1 MRAEVLVV
9 WVALTLCCV
18 LVCAGEDVKENKLSR
33 GRVQVR
39 ETRGLVKHRRQGEE
53 GEAEMSDE
61 PAKVVEEERTKP
73 KKKKTP
79 EEIEAA
85 RAKKAAEKE
94 AKAKKQKA
102 PKPTKKP
109 KPPKPT
115 KKPKPPKPTKKPK
128 APKATKKPK
137 TTTTAQPMNRH
148 PSMDEEEEKLLI
160 ELGWDTLFRPVTPGT
175 GKEEPIEPGLE
186 DVPGGYPDK
195 NKVKPTETIMY
206 IPEEATTVP
215 FMGPWYEEYDYT
227 DLALKKQEE
236 EEEKARKEKA
246 EKAERLRKQWEQ
258 EEEERLKQIQ
268 QKPAEPKKCPPLGL
282 ESHRVEDDQL
292 LASSQSHHG
301 FTAQRGRLN
310 MQGTDNEEDLYGG
323 AWCAEPEETNHWF
336 EVDARREVEFS
347 GVITQ
352 GRNSETVE
360 DFMSSYFVAFS
371 NDSRDW
377 TILHDGYAEW
387 LFYGNVD
394 KDTPVMNQF
403 ASPVVARYIRILPQ
417 SWNGSLCIRA
427 EILACQLP
435 SSYRSENEVNPSDD
449 LDYRHHNYKEMRQMM
464 KVINEECP
472 NITRIYN
479 IGKSSQGLKMYAMEI
494 SDNPGEHE
502 TGEPE
507 FRYTAGL
514 HGNEALGRELLLLLM
529 QFLCKEYNDDNPRVH
544 RLVDGVRIHL
554 VPSLNPD
561 AYELAYEMGSEMG
574 NWALG
579 HWTEEGYDIFQNFPD
594 LNSVLWGAEDRGWV
608 PRIVPNHHIPLPENF
623 LNGSIGVETKS
634 IISWMQRNPFVLGA
648 NLQGGEKLVAY
659 PFDMQR
665 PPSTLTDSRRWRTN
679 AEMNEETWARI
690 QRQNEGALR
699 ETPDDTMFRWLA
711 MSYAHSHLTMTETY
725 RGSCHGD
732 DVTGGQG
739 ITNRASWKPVVG
751 SMNDFSY
758 LHTNCFE
765 LSIFLGCDKFPHESE
780 LPLEWENN
788 REALLSFIEQ
798 VHRGIK
804 GLVRD
809 VEGNPLS
816 NATISVDGIRHD
828 VRTAAGGDYWRLL
841 NPGEYRVTAKADG
854 YTPQTRLCMVGYDS
868 GATSCS
874 FTLTKSNWDR
884 IKQIMALNGKR
895 PIRLV
900 PKTVVKATSA
910 TVEVTAEDERTDSH
924 ANAQK
929 AERLRR
935 LRIMRL
941 RRLRMQRIRAG
952 LGTTTTTT
960 ATTTTT
966 TTTTTP
972 PTTIRETESTTSWYD
987 SWFPVDSWSTENPF
1001 DSVIFDSVPT
1011 QDYPFEFTID

>member
-1 MRAEVLVV
+1 MRAWVLLVLV
-9 WVALTLCCV
+9 ALALCCA
-18 LVCAGEDVKENKLSR
+18 LASTEEDMKSTDSGQL
-33 GRVQVR
+33 QVSAA
-39 ETRGLVKHRRQGEE
+39 RGLDKNQEQ
-53 GEAEMSDE
+53 MSDE
-61 PAKVVEEERTKP
+61 PIEVVAQDTTRP

-85 RAKKAAEKE
+85 RAKKAAERE
-94 AKAKKQKA
+94 AKAKKKKA

-128 APKATKKPK
+128 APKPTRK
-137 TTTTAQPMNRH
+137 TRTTTAQPDSRLTEKQEEQLTTESGRH
-148 PSMDEEEEKLLI
+148 TLI
-160 ELGWDTLFRPVTPGT
+160 DGVTTKAPLW
-175 GKEEPIEPGLE
+175 EEPEEPDL
-186 DVPGGYPDK
+186 VVVQK
-195 NKVKPTETIMY
+195 QTTTTEVIMY
-206 IPEEATTVP
+206 IPEETTAGP
-215 FMGPWYEEYDYT
+215 FLGPWYEEYDYA
-227 DLALKKQEE
+227 DLAAKKQEE
-236 EEEKARKEKA
+236 EEERARKEKA
-246 EKAERLRKQWEQ
+246 EKAERLRKQWEE
-258 EEEERLKQIQ
+258 EEEERLKQAAI
-268 QKPAEPKKCPPLGL
+268 PAEPKKCPPLGL

-301 FTAQRGRLN
+301 FTATRGRLN
-310 MQGTDNEEDLYGG
+310 MQGSDSEDDMYGG
-323 AWCAEPEETNHWF
+323 AWCAEPEERNHWF
-336 EVDARREVEFS
+336 EVDARKEVEFT

-352 GRNSETVE
+352 GRNSEQQE
-360 DFMSSYFVAFS
+360 DFVSSYFVAFS

-377 TILHDGYAEW
+377 TVLDDGYAEW
-387 LFYGNVD
+387 LFYANVD
-394 KDTPVMNQF
+394 KDTPVMSQF
-403 ASPVVARYIRILPQ
+403 AKPVVARYIRILPQ
-417 SWNGSLCIRA
+417 SWNGSLCLRA

-435 SSYRSENEVNPSDD
+435 SSYQSENEVNPSDD
-449 LDYRHHNYKEMRQMM
+449 LDFRHHNYKEMRQMM

-479 IGKSSQGLKMYAMEI
+479 IGKSSQGLKIYAMEI
-494 SDNPGEHE
+494 SDKPGEHE

-529 QFLCKEYNDDNPRVH
+529 QFLCKEYNDDNPRVR

-561 AYELAYEMGSEMG
+561 AYELAFEMGSEMG

-594 LNSVLWGAEDRGWV
+594 LNSILWGAEDRGWV
-608 PRIVPNHHIPLPENF
+608 PRIVPNHHIPIPENY
-623 LNGSIGVETKS
+623 LNGSVAVETKA
-634 IISWMQRNPFVLGA
+634 IISWMERNPFVLGA
-648 NLQGGEKLVAY
+648 NLQGGEKMVVY
-659 PFDMQR
+659 PYDMQR
-665 PPSTLTDSRRWRTN
+665 PPISLTDNRRWRTN

-690 QRQNEGALR
+690 QRQNQGALR
-699 ETPDDTMFRWLA
+699 ETPDDAMFRWLA
-711 MSYAHSHLTMTETY
+711 MSYAHSHLTLTETY

-732 DVTGGQG
+732 DITAGQG
-739 ITNRASWKPVVG
+739 IINRASWKPVVG

-798 VHRGIK
+798 VHRGLK
-804 GLVRD
+804 GMVRD
-809 VEGNPLS
+809 TEGNPLA
-816 NATISVDGIRHD
+816 NATITVEGIRHD
-828 VRTAAGGDYWRLL
+828 VRTVAGGDYWRLL
-841 NPGEYRVTAKADG
+841 NPGEYKVTAKADG

-874 FTLTKSNWDR
+874 FTLAKSNWDR
-884 IKQIMALNGKR
+884 IKQIMELNGNK

-900 PKTVVKATSA
+900 TKKVTTTPAPTVVDPITEAHIDAK
-910 TVEVTAEDERTDSH
+910 R
-924 ANAQK
+924 

-935 LRIMRL
+935 LRQLRL
-941 RRLRMQRIRAG
+941 RRLRLQRLRGRAS
-952 LGTTTTTT
+952 TTP

-966 TTTTTP
+966 TTTTAV
-972 PTTIRETESTTSWYD
+972 PTQKPESESTTSWYD
-987 SWFPVDSWSTENPF
+987 PWFSVDNWLTENPF
-1001 DSVIFDSVPT
+1001 DGFIFDSAPT
-1011 QDYPFEFTID
+1011 QDYPFEFAID

>member
-1 MRAEVLVV
+1 LLVNQSSECFELEFCQTDPV
-9 WVALTLCCV
+9 CVSLC
-18 LVCAGEDVKENKLSR
+18 
-33 GRVQVR
+33 
-39 ETRGLVKHRRQGEE
+39 
-53 GEAEMSDE
+53 
-61 PAKVVEEERTKP
+61 
-73 KKKKTP
+73 
-79 EEIEAA
+79 
-85 RAKKAAEKE
+85 
-94 AKAKKQKA
+94 
-102 PKPTKKP
+102 
-109 KPPKPT
+109 
-115 KKPKPPKPTKKPK
+115 
-128 APKATKKPK
+128 
-137 TTTTAQPMNRH
+137 
-148 PSMDEEEEKLLI
+148 
-160 ELGWDTLFRPVTPGT
+160 LFFFS
-175 GKEEPIEPGLE
+175 E
-186 DVPGGYPDK
+186 
-195 NKVKPTETIMY
+195 
-206 IPEEATTVP
+206 
-215 FMGPWYEEYDYT
+215 
-227 DLALKKQEE
+227 
-236 EEEKARKEKA
+236 
-246 EKAERLRKQWEQ
+246 
-258 EEEERLKQIQ
+258 
-268 QKPAEPKKCPPLGL
+268 CPPLGL

-292 LASSQSHHG
+292 LASSQGHHG

-310 MQGTDNEEDLYGG
+310 MQGSENEDDLYGG
-323 AWCAEPEETNHWF
+323 AWCAEPEEKDHWF
-336 EVDARREVEFS
+336 QVDAHKEVEFT

-352 GRNSETVE
+352 GRNSEQHE
-360 DFMSSYFVAFS
+360 DFVSSYFVAFS

-394 KDTPVMNQF
+394 KDTPVMSQF
-403 ASPVVARYIRILPQ
+403 ATPVVARYIRILPQ
-417 SWNGSLCIRA
+417 SWNGSLCLRA

-435 SSYRSENEVNPSDD
+435 SHYQSENEVNPSDD
-449 LDYRHHNYKEMRQMM
+449 LDFRHHNYKEMRQMM

-529 QFLCKEYNDDNPRVH
+529 QFLCKEYNDENPRVR

-594 LNSVLWGAEDRGWV
+594 LNSILWGAEDRGWV

-623 LNGSIGVETKS
+623 LNGSIAVETKA
-634 IISWMQRNPFVLGA
+634 IISWMERSPFVLGA
-648 NLQGGEKLVAY
+648 NLQGGEKMVLY

-665 PPSTLTDSRRWRTN
+665 PPISVRL
-679 AEMNEETWARI
+679 TWARI

-699 ETPDDTMFRWLA
+699 ETPDDAMFRWLA

-739 ITNRASWKPVVG
+739 IINRASWKPTVG

-788 REALLSFIEQ
+788 RESLLSFMEQ
-798 VHRGIK
+798 VNRGIK
-804 GLVRD
+804 GIVKD

-816 NATISVDGIRHD
+816 NATITVEGIRHD

-854 YTPQTRLCMVGYDS
+854 YTPQTRLCMVGYDT
-868 GATSCS
+868 GATPCS
-874 FTLTKSNWDR
+874 FTLPKSNWDR
-884 IKQIMALNGKR
+884 IKQIMALSGKR

-900 PKTVVKATSA
+900 PKKVTTPSTTTVVPTTESHISA
-910 TVEVTAEDERTDSH
+910 QRS
-924 ANAQK
+924 
-929 AERLRR
+929 ERLRR
-935 LRIMRL
+935 LRLLRL
-941 RRLRMQRIRAG
+941 RRMRMQRQRG
-952 LGTTTTTT
+952 RLSTTPV

-966 TTTTTP
+966 TV
-972 PTTIRETESTTSWYD
+972 PTTIPETESTTSWYD
-987 SWFPVDSWSTENPF
+987 SWFPVDNWSTENPF
-1001 DSVIFDSVPT
+1001 DSINFDSVPT
-1011 QDYPFEFTID
+1011 QDYPFEYTID

>member
-1 MRAEVLVV
+1 MRTEVLVV
-9 WVALTLCCV
+9 LLALGLSCA
-18 LVCAGEDVKENKLSR
+18 LVCTEDDVKDDKL
-33 GRVQVR
+33 QVR
-39 ETRGLVKHRRQGEE
+39 ETREAVKTDRRQRED
-53 GEAEMSDE
+53 EAGVEMSDE
-61 PAKVVEEERTKP
+61 PAEVEEQTKP

-94 AKAKKQKA
+94 AKAKKQKG

-109 KPPKPT
+109 KAPKPT

-128 APKATKKPK
+128 APKATKRPK
-137 TTTTAQPMNRH
+137 TTTTAQPDTTVQSGTKEQTDTKRT
-148 PSMDEEEEKLLI
+148 SLEEEEERLMI
-160 ELGWDTLFRPVTPGT
+160 ELGWDTLFRPVTPKSPDT
-175 GKEEPIEPGLE
+175 WVEPVEPDL
-186 DVPGGYPDK
+186 VPGGYPRK
-195 NKVKPTETIMY
+195 EATTTEVIMY
-206 IPEEATTVP
+206 IPEETTVVP
-215 FMGPWYEEYDYT
+215 YVGPWYEEYDYA
-227 DLALKKQEE
+227 DLAAKKQEE
-236 EEEKARKEKA
+236 EEERARKEKA
-246 EKAERLRKQWEQ
+246 EKAERLRKQWEE
-258 EEEERLKQIQ
+258 EEEERLRQMAV
-268 QKPAEPKKCPPLGL
+268 PVEPKKCPPLGL
-282 ESHRVEDDQL
+282 ESHRVEEDQL

-310 MQGTDNEEDLYGG
+310 MQGSDNEEDLYGG

-336 EVDARREVEFS
+336 EVDARREVEFT

-352 GRNSETVE
+352 GRNSDTVE
-360 DFMSSYFVAFS
+360 DFVSSYYVAFS

-377 TILHDGYAEW
+377 TTLHDGYAEW

-394 KDTPVMNQF
+394 KDTPVMSQF
-403 ASPVVARYIRILPQ
+403 SAPVVARYIRILPQ
-417 SWNGSLCIRA
+417 SWNGSLCMRV

-435 SSYRSENEVNPSDD
+435 SSYQSENEVNPSDD
-449 LDYRHHNYKEMRQMM
+449 LDFRHHNYKEMRQMM

-479 IGKSSQGLKMYAMEI
+479 IGKSAQGLKMYAMEI

-529 QFLCKEYNDDNPRVH
+529 QFICKEYNDENPRVR

-561 AYELAYEMGSEMG
+561 AYELAFEMGSEMG

-579 HWTEEGYDIFQNFPD
+579 HWTEEGYDIFENFPD
-594 LNSVLWGAEDRGWV
+594 LNSILWGAEDRGWV
-608 PRIVPNHHIPLPENF
+608 PRVVPNHHIPLPENS
-623 LNGSIGVETKS
+623 LNGSLATETRA
-634 IISWMQRNPFVLGA
+634 IISWMERTPFVLGA

-665 PPSTLTDSRRWRTN
+665 PPISLTESRRWRAN

-699 ETPDDTMFRWLA
+699 ETPDDAMFRWLA

-739 ITNRASWKPVVG
+739 IANRASWKPVVG

-798 VHRGIK
+798 VNRGIK
-804 GLVRD
+804 GVVRD
-809 VEGNPLS
+809 VEGNPLA
-816 NATISVDGIRHD
+816 NATITVEGIRHD
-828 VRTAAGGDYWRLL
+828 VRTAQGGDYWRLL
-841 NPGEYRVTAKADG
+841 NPGEYRVTAKAEG

-868 GATSCS
+868 GATPCS
-874 FTLTKSNWDR
+874 FTLAKSNWDR
-884 IKQIMALNGKR
+884 IRQIMAQNGNR

-900 PKTVVKATSA
+900 PKVTVVKTTPAS
-910 TVEVTAEDERTDSH
+910 VVVTTIDWH
-924 ANAQK
+924 AAAQR

-935 LRIMRL
+935 LRILRL
-941 RRLRMQRIRAG
+941 RRLRQMRLRGEFSI
-952 LGTTTTTT
+952 TSTTT

-966 TTTTTP
+966 TAA
-972 PTTIRETESTTSWYD
+972 PTTIPKTETTTSWYD

-1001 DSVIFDSVPT
+1001 DSINFESGPT
-1011 QDYPFEFTID
+1011 QDYPFEFSID

>member
-1 MRAEVLVV
+1 MRAEVLVF
-9 WVALTLCCV
+9 WVALTLCCAPV
-18 LVCAGEDVKENKLSR
+18 AAREDVEEDDKLS
-33 GRVQVR
+33 GDRVQLR
-39 ETRGLVKHRRQGEE
+39 APRGLVEPRRQTEEE
-53 GEAEMSDE
+53 GVQMKDE
-61 PAKVVEEERTKP
+61 PVEVVQEESTKP

-109 KPPKPT
+109 KGPKPT
-115 KKPKPPKPTKKPK
+115 KKPKAPKPTKKPK

-137 TTTTAQPMNRH
+137 QVTTVQPKTTSPPLDQ
-148 PSMDEEEEKLLI
+148 EEELS
-160 ELGWDTLFRPVTPGT
+160 WDTVVPPVTPTVPGW
-175 GKEEPIEPGLE
+175 EEPVEPGLD
-186 DVPGGYPDK
+186 DVPGGRQDNRK
-195 NKVKPTETIMY
+195 TTTTEVIMY
-206 IPEEATTVP
+206 IPGTPLSYYLGPDFSIYGKVFFFTV
-215 FMGPWYEEYDYT
+215 GHV
-227 DLALKKQEE
+227 
-236 EEEKARKEKA
+236 
-246 EKAERLRKQWEQ
+246 
-258 EEEERLKQIQ
+258 
-268 QKPAEPKKCPPLGL
+268 G
-282 ESHRVEDDQL
+282 RVQGSKDED
-292 LASSQSHHG
+292 
-301 FTAQRGRLN
+301 
-310 MQGTDNEEDLYGG
+310 DLYGG
-323 AWCAEPEETNHWF
+323 AWCAEPEEKNHWF
-336 EVDARREVEFS
+336 EVDARREVEFT

-352 GRNSETVE
+352 GRNSEQLE
-360 DFMSSYFVAFS
+360 DFVSSYFVAFS

-377 TILHDGYAEW
+377 TTLQDGYAEW

-394 KDTPVMNQF
+394 KDTPVLGQF
-403 ASPVVARYIRILPQ
+403 SPPVVARYIRILPQ
-417 SWNGSLCIRA
+417 SWNGSLCLRA

-449 LDYRHHNYKEMRQMM
+449 LDFKHHNYKDMRQMM

-514 HGNEALGRELLLLLM
+514 HGNEVLGRELLLLLM
-529 QFLCKEYNDDNPRVH
+529 QFLCKEYNDGNPRVQ

-561 AYELAYEMGSEMG
+561 AYELAFEMGSEMG

-608 PRIVPNHHIPLPENF
+608 PRVVPNHHIPLPENF
-623 LNGSIGVETKS
+623 LNGSLATETKA
-634 IISWMQRNPFVLGA
+634 IISWMERNPFVLGA
-648 NLQGGEKLVAY
+648 NLQGGEKLVVY

-665 PPSTLTDSRRWRTN
+665 PAISLTDSQRWRSN
-679 AEMNEETWARI
+679 ANMNEETWARI
-690 QRQNEGALR
+690 QRQRDGSLR
-699 ETPDDTMFRWLA
+699 ETPDDAMFRWLA

-739 ITNRASWKPVVG
+739 IANRASWDPVVG

-798 VHRGIK
+798 VNRGIK
-804 GLVRD
+804 GVVRD
-809 VEGNPLS
+809 VEGNPLP
-816 NATISVDGIRHD
+816 NVTISVEGIRHD
-828 VRTAAGGDYWRLL
+828 VKTAPSGDYWRLL
-841 NPGEYRVTAKADG
+841 NPGEYRVTAKVDG

-874 FTLTKSNWDR
+874 FTLAKSNWDR
-884 IKQIMALNGKR
+884 IKQIMALHGKR

-900 PKTVVKATSA
+900 PK
-910 TVEVTAEDERTDSH
+910 VTAVKTTAPSSPATATAGGYGH
-924 ANAQK
+924 ASAQN

-941 RRLRMQRIRAG
+941 RRLRQQRLRAG
-952 LGTTTTTT
+952 LGTTPATM
-960 ATTTTT
+960 TTTTT
-966 TTTTTP
+966 TTTTAA
-972 PTTIRETESTTSWYD
+972 PTTIPETERTTSWYD
-987 SWFPVDSWSTENPF
+987 SWFPVDSLMTENPF
-1001 DSVIFDSVPT
+1001 DRVDFNPEST
-1011 QDYPFEFTID
+1011 QDYPFEYTID